1 MLSMISEVSWL
12 GVAAATVASFVLGGL
27 WFTALFGKAYS
38 AALGREHDP
47 AAKPGMIFILGP
59 LVWSFI
65 TALTSAVLMA
75 ALGIETIGQALGFG
89 LFVGFGYL
97 AATTVNTG
105 INPNIPNH
113 GAYGLI
119 NGAYHLLAGT
129 IITVVLVLL

>member
-1 MLSMISEVSWL
+1 MISEVSWL
-12 GVAAATVASFVLGGL
+12 GVAVATVASFVLGGL

-38 AALGREHDP
+38 AALGREHDA

-65 TALTSAVLMA
+65 TALTSAIMMA
-75 ALGIETIGQALGFG
+75 ALGIEAIGQALGFG

-113 GAYGLI
+113 GSYGLI
-119 NGAYHLLAGT
+119 SGAYHLLAGT
-129 IITVVLVLL
+129 IIAVVLVLL